1 MNKNS
6 HSLHIISTLRNYSI
20 FYRGA
25 KTMMLNNHYHRQTVI
40 NYFCCLSKKKVE
52 LDSDVPSVVQLAHS
66 FGPNGEFEPR
76 GQINVRSLRAGS
88 FSVQQDSLFDLK
100 SLQVFL

>member
-1 MNKNS
+1 MGVKVKMAP
-6 HSLHIISTLRNYSI
+6 HISV
-20 FYRGA
+20 
-25 KTMMLNNHYHRQTVI
+25 K
-40 NYFCCLSKKKVE
+40 YFIAFLIIHVAAVE

-88 FSVQQDSLFDLK
+88 FSVQQASLLYESALSDIITIHVDLLVNIYGV
-100 SLQVFL
+100 SLSTSL